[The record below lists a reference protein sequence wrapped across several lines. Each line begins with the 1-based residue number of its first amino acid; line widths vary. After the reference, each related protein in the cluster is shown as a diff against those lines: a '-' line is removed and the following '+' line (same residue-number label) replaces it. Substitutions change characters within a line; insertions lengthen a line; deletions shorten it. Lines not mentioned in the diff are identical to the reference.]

1 VVIRTVPQR
10 DKNPKIANCPRCD
23 ELVVVGALGP
33 VKYRLSVMS
42 VPLSDAKV
50 LAKYGHLIYNIWRHE
65 VMPGWV
71 ATDWW
76 DTYPISKGRLYVEHD
91 CDFRK

>member
-1 VVIRTVPQR
+1 
-10 DKNPKIANCPRCD
+10 
-23 ELVVVGALGP
+23 
-33 VKYRLSVMS
+33 MS